1 MTHILLVEDDLRLAQ
16 LIAKFLIQQNFKV
29 TVLNTGENAPQLIL
43 EYQPDIVILDI
54 MLPKMD
60 GFSICRE
67 LRKSYERPIIFLTA
81 KDSDFDHV
89 LGLEIGADDYIIKP
103 VVPHVLLAHINVVLR
118 RSTKNM
124 GVQNQEI
131 TIGELNIKK
140 TARKVYYQNQSIALT
155 SHEFELLWLLATHAG
170 EPLNRDYIHKK
181 MIGRE
186 YDGLDR
192 SVDVRISR
200 LRKKLGDNTDAPYK
214 IITVW
219 GKGYLFST
227 SAWGNS
233 GTLTVEQANGLVNL

>member
-1 MTHILLVEDDLRLAQ
+1 MTHILLVEDDLRLAK
-16 LIAKFLIQQNFKV
+16 LIEQFLQQNNFKV
-29 TVLNTGENAPQLIL
+29 TVLTTGENAPEIIL
-43 EYQPDIVILDI
+43 KHQPDLVILDI

-60 GFSICRE
+60 GFTICKT
-67 LRKSYERPIIFLTA
+67 LRKSFNQPIIFLTA

-118 RSTKNM
+118 RSKQIKTSE
-124 GVQNQEI
+124 NQDI
-131 TIGELNIKK
+131 TIGELSILKK
-140 TARKVYYQNQSIALT
+140 ARQVFYHQKLIDLT
-155 SHEFELLWLLATHAG
+155 SHEFELLWLLARHAG
-170 EPLNRDYIHKK
+170 EPLSRDHIHNV

-200 LRKKLGDNTDAPYK
+200 LRKKLNDDTSNPYK

-227 SAWGNS
+227 TAWGEAQ
-233 GTLTVEQANGLVNL
+233 LAQVNDE

>member
-1 MTHILLVEDDLRLAQ
+1 MTHITLVEDDVRLAN
-16 LIAKFLIQQNFKV
+16 LIQQFLESNNFSV
-29 TVLNTGENAPQLIL
+29 TVLNSGENAPQLIIDS
-43 EYQPDIVILDI
+43 QPDLVILDV

-60 GFSICRE
+60 GFTICKR
-67 LRKSYERPIIFLTA
+67 LRKSFDKPIIFLTA

-118 RSTKNM
+118 RSSHQSSNNHQDII
-124 GVQNQEI
+124 V
-131 TIGELNIKK
+131 GELSILKK
-140 TARKVYYQNQSIALT
+140 SRRVIYQQQAVDLT
-155 SHEFELLWLLATHAG
+155 SHEFELLWLLAKNAD
-170 EPLNRDYIHKK
+170 EPLNRDYIHKQ

-200 LRKKLGDNTDAPYK
+200 LRKKLGDDPNNPYK

-219 GKGYLFST
+219 GKGYLFNT
-227 SAWGNS
+227 NAWQQP
-233 GTLTVEQANGLVNL
+233 LTEQETP

>member
-1 MTHILLVEDDLRLAQ
+1 MTHILLVEDDLRLAK
-16 LIAKFLIQQNFKV
+16 LIEQFLQQNNFKV
-29 TVLNTGENAPQLIL
+29 TVLTTGENAPEIIL
-43 EYQPDIVILDI
+43 KHQPDLVILDI

-60 GFSICRE
+60 GFTICKT
-67 LRKSYERPIIFLTA
+67 LRKSFTQPIIFLTA

-118 RSTKNM
+118 RSQQVKTSE
-124 GVQNQEI
+124 NQDI
-131 TIGELNIKK
+131 TIGELTILKK
-140 TARKVYYQNQSIALT
+140 ARQVFYRKQLVDLT
-155 SHEFELLWLLATHAG
+155 SHEFELLWLLARHAG
-170 EPLNRDYIHKK
+170 EPLSRDLIHNA

-200 LRKKLGDNTDAPYK
+200 LRKKLHDDPSTPYK

-227 SAWGNS
+227 TAWGENQ
-233 GTLTVEQANGLVNL
+233 LAQVNNE

>member
-1 MTHILLVEDDLRLAQ
+1 MTRITLVEDDIRLA
-16 LIAKFLIQQNFKV
+16 KLIQQFLEQNNFQV
-29 TVLNTGENAPQLIL
+29 TVLNSGENAPELIL
-43 EYQPDIVILDI
+43 ASEPDLVILDI

-60 GFSICRE
+60 GFSICKT
-67 LRKSYERPIIFLTA
+67 LRKSFDKAIIFLTA

-118 RSTKNM
+118 RAK
-124 GVQNQEI
+124 QEKSENTQDI
-131 TIGELNIKK
+131 VIGELSIFRKSRQVTYQGQNIE
-140 TARKVYYQNQSIALT
+140 LT
-155 SHEFELLWLLATHAG
+155 THEFELLWLLAKNAG
-170 EPLNRDYIHKK
+170 EPQSRDYIHKQ

-200 LRKKLGDNTDAPYK
+200 LRKKLQDDPENPYK

-219 GKGYLFST
+219 GKGYLFNLNAWHSEA
-227 SAWGNS
+227 SAKES
-233 GTLTVEQANGLVNL
+233 AEC